1 MSQKELQKT
10 KNFINQ
16 IIENDLYN
24 QKTHTKIKTRF
35 PPEPNG
41 FLHIGHAK
49 SICLNFKLAS
59 NYGGTCNLR
68 FDDTNP
74 ITENSEYVESIKEDV
89 RWLGFGENEAIHYT
103 SDYFEQLYG
112 FACKLIKDEKAYVD
126 TQTYEIIKS
135 QRGTLTIPG
144 IDSPF
149 RNRTAIENLSLFEK
163 MKNGEFQEG
172 SHVLRAKI
180 DMTSPNLNMRD
191 PTLYRIRKVNHHRT
205 GEKWCIY
212 PTYDFSHCLSD
223 AIEGVTHSICT
234 LEFEDHRPLYDWVI
248 DNSGVQKK
256 PKQIEFSR
264 LDLNYSITSKRKLLS
279 LIKEN
284 HVEGW
289 DDPRLPTIKGMRRRG
304 YPPEAIV
311 KFCDLIGVTKKQATI
326 DFSQLENCVRENLDK
341 NTPRTMVVAQ
351 PLKIIIENLEPSEEI
366 VINAPNHPKD
376 LSFGSRNLILK
387 RELFIDKNDFMET
400 PTKKYRRLSIGK
412 EVRLRYGFVI
422 RCSEVIK
429 EGNEIKELRCE
440 YIKDTLN
447 GKNPPGKKVKG
458 IIHWISAENSQS
470 ISLRA
475 FERLFNNPNPAAKD
489 SFTETLNEESII
501 IYPNALAEKD
511 FINSSHKSFQFERMG
526 YYVLDEQ
533 LSEKGKLVFNQTVG
547 LRDTWNKN

>member
-1 MSQKELQKT
+1 M
-10 KNFINQ
+10 
-16 IIENDLYN
+16 
-24 QKTHTKIKTRF
+24 
-35 PPEPNG
+35 
-41 FLHIGHAK
+41 
-49 SICLNFKLAS
+49 
-59 NYGGTCNLR
+59 
-68 FDDTNP
+68 
-74 ITENSEYVESIKEDV
+74 
-89 RWLGFGENEAIHYT
+89 
-103 SDYFEQLYG
+103 
-112 FACKLIKDEKAYVD
+112 
-126 TQTYEIIKS
+126 
-135 QRGTLTIPG
+135 
-144 IDSPF
+144 
-149 RNRTAIENLSLFEK
+149 
-163 MKNGEFQEG
+163 
-172 SHVLRAKI
+172 
-180 DMTSPNLNMRD
+180 
-191 PTLYRIRKVNHHRT
+191 
-205 GEKWCIY
+205 
-212 PTYDFSHCLSD
+212 
-223 AIEGVTHSICT
+223 
-234 LEFEDHRPLYDWVI
+234 
-248 DNSGVQKK
+248 
-256 PKQIEFSR
+256 
-264 LDLNYSITSKRKLLS
+264 
-279 LIKEN
+279 
-284 HVEGW
+284 EGW
-289 DDPRLPTIKGMRRRG
+289 DDPRLPTLKGMRRRG

>member
-475 FERLFNNPNPAAKD
+475 FCSRIVNPSLEFLSLFAN
-489 SFTETLNEESII
+489 L
-501 IYPNALAEKD
+501 
-511 FINSSHKSFQFERMG
+511 KSFLFDAPKDKVVMP
-526 YYVLDEQ
+526 LA
-533 LSEKGKLVFNQTVG
+533 
-547 LRDTWNKN
+547 NKNL

>member
-248 DNSGVQKK
+248 DNSGVQK
-256 PKQIEFSR
+256 
-264 LDLNYSITSKRKLLS
+264 
-279 LIKEN
+279 
-284 HVEGW
+284 
-289 DDPRLPTIKGMRRRG
+289 
-304 YPPEAIV
+304 
-311 KFCDLIGVTKKQATI
+311 
-326 DFSQLENCVRENLDK
+326 SQNK
-341 NTPRTMVVAQ
+341 
-351 PLKIIIENLEPSEEI
+351 S
-366 VINAPNHPKD
+366 
-376 LSFGSRNLILK
+376 SF
-387 RELFIDKNDFMET
+387 
-400 PTKKYRRLSIGK
+400 
-412 EVRLRYGFVI
+412 
-422 RCSEVIK
+422 
-429 EGNEIKELRCE
+429 
-440 YIKDTLN
+440 
-447 GKNPPGKKVKG
+447 
-458 IIHWISAENSQS
+458 
-470 ISLRA
+470 
-475 FERLFNNPNPAAKD
+475 
-489 SFTETLNEESII
+489 
-501 IYPNALAEKD
+501 
-511 FINSSHKSFQFERMG
+511 
-526 YYVLDEQ
+526 
-533 LSEKGKLVFNQTVG
+533 
-547 LRDTWNKN
+547 RD